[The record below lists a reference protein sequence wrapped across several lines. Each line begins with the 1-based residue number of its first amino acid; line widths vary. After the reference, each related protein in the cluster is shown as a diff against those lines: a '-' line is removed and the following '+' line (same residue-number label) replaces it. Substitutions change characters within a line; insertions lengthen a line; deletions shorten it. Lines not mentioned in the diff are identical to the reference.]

1 MKVQINKIAEIRS
14 GYLFKESI
22 RADKG
27 GNVAVVQLKD
37 VDDRGIIDL
46 KSLYKIKL
54 ENIEMSNFISE
65 GEILFKAKTNKPIAA
80 VVINIPPNTIVTA
93 HYFVITI
100 KNLIVRSGYLAWY
113 LNQQPAKIY
122 FDKHAGGTRI
132 QIINKQVLGN
142 LEIEVPDLSIQAKI
156 EKLYLLN
163 NKEQDLMDL
172 LKEKKRILIEAQ
184 LLSLIKKHVKEKLYE

>member
-1 MKVQINKIAEIRS
+1 MKIQVDQIAEIKS

-22 RADKG
+22 RTDKG

-46 KSLYKIKL
+46 KNLNKIKL
-54 ENIEMSNFISE
+54 ENIEMSNCIRE

-80 VVINIPPNTIVTA
+80 VVGNIPHNTIVTA

-100 KNLIVRSGYLAWY
+100 KNLIVRPGYLAWY
-113 LNQQPAKIY
+113 LNQRPAQIY

-142 LEIEVPDLSIQAKI
+142 LEIEVPDLNIQAKI

-163 NKEQDLMDL
+163 NKELNLMDL
-172 LKEKKRILIEAQ
+172 LKEKKRILIEVQ